1 MSKEKL
7 SNWEK
12 SKSLFNRAG
21 VAAIDNVP
29 KQVIDFLNTK
39 VDKNNSNNKNLA
51 GHLKEEYFYTNIP
64 NFVNNFVCSQIINS
78 PILQARFKEIK
89 VLTENKPVIIHD
101 LWINFQKKYEF
112 NPLHDHSGLFSFI
125 IFLKIPYDYEKEL
138 KYFKN
143 TSFDYNVN
151 SNLTFVFP
159 AIDSEIFQLNI
170 QVDKSF
176 ENKMLMFPAKL
187 QHMVYP
193 FYTSD
198 EYRITVSGNIRFL
211 V

>member
-12 SKSLFNRAG
+12 SKVELNNAG
-21 VAAIDNVP
+21 IVAFDSIP
-29 KQVIDFLNTK
+29 KDIIDFLNTK
-39 VDKNNSNNKNLA
+39 IDKNNPNNKNLA
-51 GHLKEEYFYTNIP
+51 GHLKEEYNYTNIP
-64 NFVNNFVCSQIINS
+64 DYVSNFICSKVNH
-78 PILQARFKEIK
+78 PILSSIFKKIK
-89 VLTENKPVIIHD
+89 ILTQNKPIILDD

-125 IFLKIPYDYEKEL
+125 IFLKIPYDFEEEI
-138 KYFKN
+138 KYFAN
-143 TSFDYNVN
+143 TSFHGNVN
-151 SNLTFVFP
+151 STLGFVFP
-159 AIDSEIFQLNI
+159 AVSGELLQLNVA
-170 QVDKSF
+170 VDKSF
-176 ENKMLMFPAKL
+176 ENKMIMFSSKM

-198 EYRITVSGNIRFL
+198 DYRITVSGNIKFL